1 MYLLTS
7 TVSAVSYTHLY
18 DQPEER
24 RLRGFLFKNMTDAFS
39 ASRELLQKFKP
50 SVMRLYNEA
59 ETATLIKKIV
69 GVEKPGAFM
78 NIAIEG
84 VSELVEVDVYKRQ
97 SLNRGTLRQNV
108 KNLSPYTS

>member
-1 MYLLTS
+1 
-7 TVSAVSYTHLY
+7 
-18 DQPEER
+18 
-24 RLRGFLFKNMTDAFS
+24 MTDAFS

-84 VSELVEVDVYKRQ
+84 VSELVEVEEKILLSTFAKYGAEDLGSEYG
-97 SLNRGTLRQNV
+97 NNCCYE
-108 KNLSPYTS
+108 KN